1 MLMSA
6 DLSAPRLLTANSA
19 AMQITGRTL
28 EQLSK
33 FNFRSVTHPD
43 DVTAMLDGW
52 AAMVSGEIE
61 IRQMEIRQRF
71 HGDAWC
77 WYSLRRSLVRD
88 ADCRPLQVITQSTDV
103 TERKETEH
111 RTYRLAVTDPLTG
124 LPNRRHFQDRLN
136 NTHARLLRSDALI
149 GVVFVDLDHFKVVND
164 ELGHKAGDEL
174 LERIARLLSDSV
186 RPGDTVAR
194 LGGDEFAVLA
204 EHDHENELLVM
215 AERLRSV
222 IDITMPLLDG
232 SPKIKVATSGQWR
245 RWSDLATPR
254 SGIAAIARQLVT
266 TTGANRLGS
275 IAMNVAVDRV
285 ST

>member
-1 MLMSA
+1 
-6 DLSAPRLLTANSA
+6 
-19 AMQITGRTL
+19 
-28 EQLSK
+28 
-33 FNFRSVTHPD
+33 
-43 DVTAMLDGW
+43 
-52 AAMVSGEIE
+52 
-61 IRQMEIRQRF
+61 
-71 HGDAWC
+71 
-77 WYSLRRSLVRD
+77 VRD
-88 ADCRPLQVITQSTDV
+88 ADGRPLQVITQSTDV

-174 LERIARLLSDSV
+174 LEQIARLLSDSV

-222 IDITMPLLDG
+222 IDITMPLPDG
-232 SPKIKVATSGQWR
+232 SLHRVTASIGVASRLARDTAPDELVQLADQAMYHAKNQGRHQWAVA
-245 RWSDLATPR
+245 S
-254 SGIAAIARQLVT
+254 LV
-266 TTGANRLGS
+266 
-275 IAMNVAVDRV
+275 
-285 ST
+285 